1 MALTAKIL
9 KKRIKD
15 NIFAKRNKIKDFTFD
30 KEVADVFDDMLV
42 RSVPF
47 YLELQRMIGEIA
59 AYFAQKKT
67 RIYDLGCSTGTT
79 LIMMIKAIDNPLVEF
94 VGVDYSRPM
103 LEKTMKNI
111 RKCTKDA
118 KVELIEA
125 DLNKMDFDL
134 SNASVVT
141 MNWTLQFVRPLYRE
155 KLIRKINKGLVKN
168 GALILCEKVLVE
180 DSMLNRLYI
189 ELYYNFKRR
198 QGYSE
203 MEIAQKREALE
214 NILIPYRADENTELL
229 KKSGFRTVDSLFR
242 WYNWASFIAIK
253 S

>member
-1 MALTAKIL
+1 
-9 KKRIKD
+9 
-15 NIFAKRNKIKDFTFD
+15 
-30 KEVADVFDDMLV
+30 V
-42 RSVPF
+42 
-47 YLELQRMIGEIA
+47 
-59 AYFAQKKT
+59 
-67 RIYDLGCSTGTT
+67 
-79 LIMMIKAIDNPLVEF
+79 
-94 VGVDYSRPM
+94 
-103 LEKTMKNI
+103 
-111 RKCTKDA
+111 
-118 KVELIEA
+118 